1 MIERGIT
8 STNDDQENRNKAH
21 ELDRQV
27 TTKTTANS
35 TTDQHRKSATRWRF
49 FFRNSLCIYIGKKVM
64 NNHLP

>member
-49 FFRNSLCIYIGKKVM
+49 FSGIVFA
-64 NNHLP
+64 